1 MSVRRLT
8 VLVVLAIALGC
19 GGPRDARPK
28 DANVAAIQAGAQ
40 GAPAIVNTE
49 AELVQSLESVV
60 ERLVEADQFSGVVL
74 VSRHGRPL
82 LERAVGR
89 ADRER
94 ERANTMDT
102 PFALASVS
110 KMFTAVVVAQLVDQG
125 LVSLDATIGSLLP
138 TYPRG
143 EASEK
148 VTVHHLLTM
157 SSGVPDLFR
166 SPRFWAE
173 VSSIRAFTDFWPHFA
188 HAPLA
193 FEPGTKGAYS
203 NSNFLILGA
212 IIERRLGRS
221 FIEIVEERI
230 FRATDMTSTGY
241 RSSAFRNAA
250 LGYTRPAGSGTGTGG
265 DSGQWHRAWD
275 DPFAA
280 NEASASPS
288 GDAADCLPCSPMG
301 GGYSTARDLARF
313 AGAVMEQRLLGPD
326 MTRRALTGYVAANEY
341 PGQEGYGFETRLVG
355 RVRIAGH
362 RGGFRGIANRVEFY
376 PDLGYVVVVLGNTD
390 GDGAET
396 IAAHVRTHIAASPA
410 LSRRRR

>member
-1 MSVRRLT
+1 
-8 VLVVLAIALGC
+8 VLVVLVIALGC

-28 DANVAAIQAGAQ
+28 DATVPSSPAEVQ
-40 GAPAIVNTE
+40 GAPARLKTDT
-49 AELVQSLESVV
+49 ELVQSIERVV
-60 ERLVEADQFSGVVL
+60 ERLVEADRFSGVVL
-74 VSRHGRPL
+74 VSRHGQPL

-94 ERANTMDT
+94 QRPNTVDT

-110 KMFTAVVVAQLVDQG
+110 KMFTAVVVAQLVEQR
-125 LVSLDATIGSLLP
+125 LISLDATIGSLLP
-138 TYPRG
+138 AYPRG
-143 EASEK
+143 EVSRK

-157 SSGVPDLFR
+157 SSGIPDLFR
-166 SPRFWAE
+166 SPGFWAD
-173 VSSIRAFTDFWPHFA
+173 VATIQAFPDFWPHFA

-212 IIERRLGRS
+212 VIERRLGRP
-221 FIEIVEERI
+221 FIEIVQERI

-250 LGYTRPAGSGTGTGG
+250 LGYTRRPDGSGTGAAAG
-265 DSGQWHRAWD
+265 SAEWHRAWD
-275 DPFAA
+275 DPFAG
-280 NEASASPS
+280 NEPPAAD
-288 GDAADCLPCSPMG
+288 DAADCLPCSPMG

-313 AGAVMEQRLLGPD
+313 AGALMDGRLLGPH
-326 MTRRALTGYVAANEY
+326 MTRRALTGHVAANEY
-341 PGQEGYGFETRLVG
+341 PGKEGYGFETRLLG
-355 RVRIAGH
+355 GVRIAGH

-410 LSRRRR
+410 LSRHRR